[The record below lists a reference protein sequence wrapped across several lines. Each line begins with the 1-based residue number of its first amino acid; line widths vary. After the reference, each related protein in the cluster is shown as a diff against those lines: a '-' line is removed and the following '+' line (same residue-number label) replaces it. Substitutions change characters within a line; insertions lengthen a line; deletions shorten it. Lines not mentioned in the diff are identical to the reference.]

1 MKIGA
6 EDKKKLIVMAVL
18 LAIAIP
24 LAIYSFVSVS
34 GSSASSAPEPAA
46 PNPSANRPAQKKT
59 GIAQLRDR
67 TLDPTLHTDL
77 LATSQKIEYNGGKR
91 NIFRMAEVEPV
102 TIPAMNGGPRTPP
115 PAPIITD
122 PPKPQIPLK
131 YYGFSNRPGEAK
143 KAFLQDGDNI
153 FVAVEGEVVE
163 RRYKIVKITNSFV
176 LVEDVLNNNQ
186 QNINMTAPQTTG

>member
-77 LATSQKIEYNGGKR
+77 LAASQKIEYNGGKR

>member
-34 GSSASSAPEPAA
+34 GSSASSAPEAAA
-46 PNPSANRPAQKKT
+46 PNPSANRPVQKKT

-77 LATSQKIEYNGGKR
+77 LAASQKVEYNGGKR
-91 NIFRMAEVEPV
+91 NIFRMAEAEPV
-102 TIPAMNGGPRTPP
+102 TIPPIGPVRPQTPP
-115 PAPIITD
+115 PVVNID

-163 RRYKIVKITNSFV
+163 RRYKIVKITSGFV

>member
-34 GSSASSAPEPAA
+34 GSSASSVPEPAA
-46 PNPSANRPAQKKT
+46 PNPSASRPAQKKT
-59 GIAQLRDR
+59 GIAQQRDR

-77 LATSQKIEYNGGKR
+77 LAASQKIEYNGGKR
-91 NIFRMAEVEPV
+91 NIFRMAEAEPV
-102 TIPAMNGGPRTPP
+102 TIPSMNGGARP
-115 PAPIITD
+115 PAPPPIPMD

>member
-34 GSSASSAPEPAA
+34 GSSASSVPEPAA
-46 PNPSANRPAQKKT
+46 PNPSASRPAQKKT
-59 GIAQLRDR
+59 GIAQQRDR

-77 LATSQKIEYNGGKR
+77 LAASQKIEYNGGKR
-91 NIFRMAEVEPV
+91 NIFRMAEAAPV
-102 TIPAMNGGPRTPP
+102 TIPSMNGGARP
-115 PAPIITD
+115 PAPPPIPMD